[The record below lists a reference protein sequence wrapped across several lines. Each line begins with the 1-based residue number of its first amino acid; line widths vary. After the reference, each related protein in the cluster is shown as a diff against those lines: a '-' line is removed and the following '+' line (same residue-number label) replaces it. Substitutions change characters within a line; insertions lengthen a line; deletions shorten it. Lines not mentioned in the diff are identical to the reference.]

1 MGPEA
6 LWEQF
11 SPVCGSPGVKQV
23 LILVQQINSVRL
35 RRPSLSQTDPF
46 LSPVIR
52 LWSGFI
58 FCLAHIQ
65 KQIWD
70 KDREKYR
77 ENGNEPIEIGIIK
90 ESFKYSALLLRNKGN
105 ALLNTPTDKTADCMC
120 FPLAFSVVQIHSASK
135 CLCERTYTQSP
146 WEWSSFS
153 TKYHLH
159 LRGHVATGPFHRNEK
174 IRSATHISNI
184 VQGGP
189 SSSASPPSLAFSA
202 VLPFKSSKTQRCV
215 AVSYCITLS
224 LKLLWGITASWYQMM
239 HPGLTTAF
247 KWTALERSRASL
259 YFFLHFSCVFLK
271 TNLLS
276 DFPCLPFHS
285 LMWCKAATWGRP
297 AVCIGLCHFF
307 ITLMEN
313 PNAEACQPWFLT
325 LLAWLI
331 F

>member
-1 MGPEA
+1 MRSTQSTITYPHIHLQTSAASPVRAYRGSTPNTVYSRMGPEA
-6 LWEQF
+6 LLEQF

-90 ESFKYSALLLRNKGN
+90 ESFKYSALLLRNKRN

-120 FPLAFSVVQIHSASK
+120 FSLAFSVVQIHSASK

-146 WEWSSFS
+146 WERSSFS

-159 LRGHVATGPFHRNEK
+159 LR
-174 IRSATHISNI
+174 
-184 VQGGP
+184 
-189 SSSASPPSLAFSA
+189 
-202 VLPFKSSKTQRCV
+202 
-215 AVSYCITLS
+215 
-224 LKLLWGITASWYQMM
+224 
-239 HPGLTTAF
+239 
-247 KWTALERSRASL
+247 
-259 YFFLHFSCVFLK
+259 
-271 TNLLS
+271 
-276 DFPCLPFHS
+276 
-285 LMWCKAATWGRP
+285 ATW
-297 AVCIGLCHFF
+297 
-307 ITLMEN
+307 
-313 PNAEACQPWFLT
+313 
-325 LLAWLI
+325 LLAH
-331 F
+331 FTETRK